1 MLCSV
6 FNNYSTSARWI
17 WVGYN
22 HFISNKHEWNNCFIK
37 KLPKNQPILILFSIL
52 SRRIQLPYLE
62 IAWYSGSYTMMAN
75 PIRALELHYLMIQ
88 FLIKI
93 HIYQTPGA
101 LPIIIGVA
109 LDFLKVVR
117 LVFWSGV
124 VGPGTNFR
132 SLALRAHCRAKRSKA
147 RLVSKSRVALPKGG
161 SFFRLKVYE
170 WVRVSL
176 VKIYDRVKKSVIYS
190 VLVSKESKGLKDGIG
205 VSLVERYD
213 RVKKLLFTQFWCK
226 RFQRA
231 NKCILLP
238 CRSRE
243 NFVVSWFIHI

>member
-52 SRRIQLPYLE
+52 SRRVQLPYLE

-93 HIYQTPGA
+93 HIYQTSGA

-132 SLALRAHCRAKRSKA
+132 WLALRARSLALA
-147 RLVSKSRVALPKGG
+147 RSRFVLTVALSAQKLDLWASLGWLCQKGIRFSG
-161 SFFRLKVYE
+161 S
-170 WVRVSL
+170 
-176 VKIYDRVKKSVIYS
+176 
-190 VLVSKESKGLKDGIG
+190 
-205 VSLVERYD
+205 RYM
-213 RVKKLLFTQFWCK
+213 
-226 RFQRA
+226 
-231 NKCILLP
+231 NG
-238 CRSRE
+238 
-243 NFVVSWFIHI
+243 